1 MTLMLLALAASA
13 QTCEYVGMYGVI
25 EDLAAP
31 AVVVLGERRGVTMDA
46 NRAAKLVRTLV
57 RRGDSVTVAL
67 QAVDRRRQAALDD
80 WVAGRLGEA
89 DLPKHLGFVSDD
101 EADLLYASYA
111 PYADLLETGK
121 NGAKLVAAGLPYGL
135 RPRDAEA
142 PIPPSYYFQLSD
154 AMGDHTVPVALEE
167 TFTAAMAWRG
177 YSVAQ
182 AALQGWDGQGYLIV
196 VADRPL
202 VEGGLGVQWQAR
214 RQTEVEVRA
223 AVLADAESRCYA
235 GDLVWRDLFGR

>member
-1 MTLMLLALAASA
+1 MTLLLLALGASA

-31 AVVVLGERRGVTMDA
+31 AVVVLGERRGVEMDA
-46 NRAAKLVRTLV
+46 NRAAKLVRTLL
-57 RRGDSVTVAL
+57 RRGDTVTVAL

-80 WVAGRLGEA
+80 WVAGRLGEP
-89 DLPKHLGFVSDD
+89 DLPERLGFLSDD
-101 EADLLYASYA
+101 DADLLYASYPA
-111 PYADLLETGK
+111 YADLLETGK
-121 NGAKLVAAGLPYGL
+121 DGAKLVAAGLPYGL
-135 RPRDAEA
+135 RPPAVEA
-142 PIPPSYYFQLSD
+142 PIPPSYYFQLSA

-167 TFTAAMAWRG
+167 TFAAAMAWRG
-177 YSVAQ
+177 FSVAQ
-182 AALQGWDGQGYLIV
+182 AALQGWDGQGYLVV

-223 AVLADAESRCYA
+223 AMLANADSPCFQ